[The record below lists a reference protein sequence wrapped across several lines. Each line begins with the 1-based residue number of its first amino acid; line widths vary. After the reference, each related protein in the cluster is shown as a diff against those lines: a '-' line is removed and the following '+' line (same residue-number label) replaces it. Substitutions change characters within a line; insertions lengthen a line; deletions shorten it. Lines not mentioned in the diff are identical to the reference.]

1 MKDVL
6 LILLGF
12 GFWYALDFFLPE
24 KFTDVLIVVFIVA
37 YAWYYLSK
45 IDKLENKVN
54 ELEEKFNNLWNR
66 EDNNMDFM
74 MKNFRRLNKLED
86 KLGKQKKTTH

>member
-1 MKDVL
+1 M
-6 LILLGF
+6 
-12 GFWYALDFFLPE
+12 A
-24 KFTDVLIVVFIVA
+24 FIR
-37 YAWYYLSK
+37 YY
-45 IDKLENKVN
+45 IDKIEKLEDKVKS
-54 ELEEKFNNLWNR
+54 LEEKCTNLWNR